1 MSEYRQVDSA
11 VQPVKVLMAGFAV
24 AVIGLLA
31 ACGGGDQDPAP
42 AAGASAGDGGVASA
56 GGGGVASIG
65 GGAEPGATPSSSAE
79 RPLIRPDTSPEEEE
93 RLYAVYWQ
101 CFEDKGVSELARR
114 MEERTPRVQQA
125 TKECAPLEPE
135 ATWERAM
142 RLDPEYPDKLR
153 AWASCLQDRGVDAFV
168 DGDFLSL
175 ADGLPSGNEIR
186 ECEAEVFTAG

>member
-1 MSEYRQVDSA
+1 MSEYRQVGSA
-11 VQPVKVLMAGFAV
+11 VRPVRVLMAGFAV

-42 AAGASAGDGGVASA
+42 AAGASAGDGGVAS
-56 GGGGVASIG
+56 IG
-65 GGAEPGATPSSSAE
+65 GGAEPGATPPPQAE

-114 MEERTPRVQQA
+114 MEERTPKVQQA

-135 ATWERAM
+135 ELWQRSL

-153 AWASCLQDRGVDAFV
+153 AWAACLQDRGVDAFV

-175 ADGLPSGNEIR
+175 ADGLPAGNEIS
-186 ECEAEVFTAG
+186 ECEAEVFSAG